1 MAVTGGRVSN
11 TGIAGLTLGSGSGWL
26 ERSLGLS
33 CDNVVS
39 MDMVTAG
46 GHIVTASEDENP
58 DLFWGLRGA
67 GGNFG
72 IVTSIEYRLHPVGP
86 IVLGGMLLF
95 EQEKAGDLFAVYR
108 ALIREAPDEFG
119 SAFAFLTAP
128 PEEFVPEALR
138 LQPVTGVVVCHIG
151 DQGEGAELVDA
162 LRRQG
167 PAVDLVEPMPY
178 VAVQQLLDEAA
189 TFGRLG
195 YWKVD
200 TVDEMTDEAAAT
212 IVEHGGRM
220 PVGESITVLEPGGRA
235 IARVDDEA
243 TPIGHRDADYR
254 YYAVAEWQDPEETD
268 AHMAWAR
275 EFFAAMEPY
284 STSGIQ
290 VNFATDVD
298 ENRLLKIYGER
309 KWERLVALKEEWD
322 PENVFNLNANI
333 NPRKGFT

>member
-1 MAVTGGRVSN
+1 
-11 TGIAGLTLGSGSGWL
+11 
-26 ERSLGLS
+26 
-33 CDNVVS
+33 
-39 MDMVTAG
+39 
-46 GHIVTASEDENP
+46 
-58 DLFWGLRGA
+58 
-67 GGNFG
+67 
-72 IVTSIEYRLHPVGP
+72 
-86 IVLGGMLLF
+86 
-95 EQEKAGDLFAVYR
+95 
-108 ALIREAPDEFG
+108 
-119 SAFAFLTAP
+119 
-128 PEEFVPEALR
+128 
-138 LQPVTGVVVCHIG
+138 
-151 DQGEGAELVDA
+151 
-162 LRRQG
+162 
-167 PAVDLVEPMPY
+167 
-178 VAVQQLLDEAA
+178 
-189 TFGRLG
+189 
-195 YWKVD
+195 
-200 TVDEMTDEAAAT
+200 MTDEAAAT

-254 YYAVAEWQDPEETD
+254 YYAVAEWQDPEQTD

-298 ENRLLKIYGER
+298 ENRLRKIYGER